1 MIIYLEKRIL
11 MIVTACLIAGS
22 CTDADDDPEPIRA
35 TATIENKLPVDGC
48 SYVVRIDD
56 SEYAP
61 DAESRAAIIAR
72 ELPLVAEVVI
82 EYRLT
87 GKTGQVDCELGK
99 SDRPEISFV
108 FVD

>member
-1 MIIYLEKRIL
+1 MNIHYLEKRIL
-11 MIVTACLIAGS
+11 MIVTACIVAGS
-22 CTDADDDPEPIRA
+22 CADDDPELIRA

-56 SEYAP
+56 TEYAP
-61 DAESRAAIIAR
+61 DAESRTAIIAH

>member
-1 MIIYLEKRIL
+1 MTIAYLEQRIL
-11 MIVTACLIAGS
+11 MIATACIVAGS
-22 CTDADDDPEPIRA
+22 CTDDEPGLITA

-48 SYVVRIDD
+48 SFVVRIDD
-56 SEYAP
+56 TEYAP
-61 DAESRAAIIAR
+61 DADARAVIIAR
-72 ELPLVAEVVI
+72 GSPFEEVVEI
-82 EYRLT
+82 KYRLT